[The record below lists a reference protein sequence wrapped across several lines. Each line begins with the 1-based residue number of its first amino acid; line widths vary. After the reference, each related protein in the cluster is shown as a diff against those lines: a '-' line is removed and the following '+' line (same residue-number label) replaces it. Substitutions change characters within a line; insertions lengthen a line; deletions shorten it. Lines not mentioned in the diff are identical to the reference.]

1 MQELLDVD
9 AKDFG
14 SRLCLEDG
22 RLTVGFLTSLLFDTS
37 FTTFRFCLLMYKI
50 ATDQRFVTWR
60 RCLFIVTT
68 VFAV

>member
-22 RLTVGFLTSLLFDTS
+22 RLTVGFLTSLLFDIS
-37 FTTFRFCLLMYKI
+37 FTTFRFCLCTKSLLIK
-50 ATDQRFVTWR
+50 DLWHGEDV
-60 RCLFIVTT
+60 CLS
-68 VFAV
+68 

>member
-1 MQELLDVD
+1 MDVD

-37 FTTFRFCLLMYKI
+37 FTTFRFCLCTKSLLIIDLLHGK
-50 ATDQRFVTWR
+50 DV
-60 RCLFIVTT
+60 CLS
-68 VFAV
+68 